1 MFFCNDSTKF
11 QFIKIICFKDLIMK
25 TSYNIDDVQFLL
37 KDLTEVALKNK
48 ADGINDFAMSI
59 EEKEKA
65 IQSNLKHY
73 SEIVNLEKPPTKEY
87 LDIYYKVLKNRNVMD
102 LFTDDILTLAAK
114 MLSDI
119 KLKYEET
126 HDNNVML
133 VSLVR
138 AGTPIGILL
147 KRILEQQEFIKNNH
161 INLKHYSISII
172 RDKGI
177 DENAINHII
186 QENQSENIYFIDG
199 WTGKGVIT
207 KELTNAIHHFNH
219 KYQTNLK
226 DTLYVLADIVLLP
239 NVKAGSYLDY
249 LIPSSILNSTIS
261 GLISRT
267 ILNHLIKPSDFHGSI
282 YYEDL
287 KQHDLSNNFIN
298 YVMAFIQLKN
308 ENLDLLPY
316 LKRYHDMYN
325 KCTITSHNDT
335 FELKN
340 KRQKFL
346 EQLMETY
353 HYPNMNYIK
362 PGVNEATRVMLRRY
376 PEKLF
381 IQNMDDSNVQH
392 LVQLANEKN
401 IKIEVVPDMPYRAV
415 ALIKAVALDN

>member
-1 MFFCNDSTKF
+1 
-11 QFIKIICFKDLIMK
+11 MK

-59 EEKEKA
+59 EEKEKT

-87 LDIYYKVLKNRNVMD
+87 LNIYYKVLKNRNVMN
-102 LFTDDILTLAAK
+102 LFTDDILTLTAK

-119 KLKYEET
+119 QLEYEKT
-126 HDNNVML
+126 KDKNVIL

-147 KRILEQQEFIKNNH
+147 KRILEQQDFIRNNN
-161 INLKHYSISII
+161 INLKHYSVSII

-267 ILNHLIKPSDFHGSI
+267 ILNHLIKPNDFHGSI

-287 KQHDLSNNFIN
+287 KQHDLSNDFIN

-308 ENLDLLPY
+308 KNLDLLPY
-316 LKRYHDMYN
+316 LKRYHDMYDN
-325 KCTITSHNDT
+325 KNNNDT

-340 KRQKFL
+340 KRKKFL
-346 EQLMETY
+346 EQLMITY

-381 IQNMDDSNVQH
+381 IQNMNDSNVQH

-401 IKIEVVPDMPYRAV
+401 IEIEVVPDMPYRAV